1 MTDEQK
7 FDQSNKRV
15 LLVDDTPSNLAVLR
29 GALEPEGYRL
39 AFASNGNET
48 LEIVPE
54 LMPDLILL
62 DVMMPGIDG
71 FETCRRLKS
80 TDIGLNIPI
89 IFITARR
96 ETQDVVEGFQAGG
109 VDYIRKPIQQEE
121 VCARVRNH
129 LELLHLRRSL
139 KQQYDKTREVLE
151 ETLNGSVSILMELLT
166 NFDSNLFSRGAKV
179 REVVREIGSVLKY
192 EEVWQLELAAMLA
205 PIGNITIPP
214 HILYKKSRKM
224 ALTVR
229 EEELFRNIP
238 RTSTKLLENIP
249 HLKDVSKVV
258 MYHKKG
264 YDGSGY
270 PSGTLEG
277 KSIPLGSRILN
288 LVFDL
293 TELEGGGVTRV
304 QALEKMKERRAHYDP
319 DLIRTLHEHF
329 KNQEQKNEEKRVQA
343 IKLEDLKVG
352 HIMAKRVDSV
362 DGTLLLSPGQ
372 TITQAKLLL
381 LKNHHL
387 ITGIKEPIHV
397 VSEE

>member
-1 MTDEQK
+1 MVDFQK
-7 FDQSNKRV
+7 FDRTNKRI

-39 AFASNGNET
+39 AFASSGNET

-54 LMPDLILL
+54 LFPDLILL

-71 FETCRRLKS
+71 FETCRRLKA
-80 TDIGLNIPI
+80 TEVGLGIPV

-139 KQQYDKTREVLE
+139 KQQYEKTREVLE

-166 NFDSNLFSRGAKV
+166 NFDSNLFSRGTRV
-179 REVVREIGSVLKY
+179 REVVREIADVLEY
-192 EEVWQLELAAMLA
+192 EEIWQLELAAMLA

-214 HILYKKSRKM
+214 HILYKRNKKAPLS
-224 ALTVR
+224 VR
-229 EEELFRNIP
+229 EEELFRSIP
-238 RTSTKLLENIP
+238 KTSMKLLENIP
-249 HLKDVSKVV
+249 HLKDVSKIVL
-258 MYHKKG
+258 YHKKG

-270 PSGTLEG
+270 PPGTLEG

-293 TELEGGGVTRV
+293 VELESMGLTRM
-304 QALEKMKERRAHYDP
+304 QALEKMKERKGRYDL
-319 DLIRTLHEHF
+319 DLMRELYGYF
-329 KNQEQKNEEKRVQA
+329 QNQVQEEEKKRLKSVT
-343 IKLEDLKVG
+343 LEGLKVG
-352 HIMAKRVDSV
+352 HVIAKRVDSV

-372 TITQAKLLL
+372 IITQAKLLL

-387 ITGIKEPIHV
+387 ITGIKEPIQV
-397 VSEE
+397 MAEE